1 MNSRQKRKLLW
12 DETHEA
18 PMKTHW
24 VKTSEFGVISKHR
37 DNNSMK
43 GILSE
48 MRTYGLIG
56 KHSGSS
62 KPSKLKAALNRY
74 RPIWDGYKHMI
85 EATNAMREDSE
96 KIEDAEVISETIDI
110 NNEAN

>member
-12 DETHEA
+12 DEIHEA
-18 PMKTHW
+18 PIKTHW
-24 VKTSEFGVISKHR
+24 VKTSEFGVIPKHK
-37 DNNSMK
+37 NNSMK

-62 KPSKLKAALNRY
+62 KPSKLEAALNRY
-74 RPIWDGYKHMI
+74 RPIWAEYKHTI
-85 EATNAMREDSE
+85 DAANAMREDSE
-96 KIEDAEVISETIDI
+96 KIEDAEVISEPINI